1 MRAHDRSRF
10 TFVNPILRFIP
21 NPAEQQAEEGV
32 PVTERAPIAGVAPF
46 LD

>member
-1 MRAHDRSRF
+1 MRAHDRLRR
-10 TFVNPILRFIP
+10 TFVNPILRFTP

-32 PVTERAPIAGVAPF
+32 PITGRAPITGVAPF